1 MSTLPSGLPI
11 TLRFDR
17 LLAPSTVQR
26 ATVSLRTGALGV
38 FCGVTYDPVARV
50 VVVQPNPAEMRPGLQ
65 YVLRVEP
72 GLLGWDGSALAAPFT
87 VRFVA
92 GPRVSPPSPE
102 PVPSLA
108 RDIAPRLAARCGDAR
123 CHGGVAPVMG
133 LDLSSASALRATT
146 LRVLARQRPEGPWVQ
161 SAPRWG
167 ALPRIDPG
175 VAEGQGRPAMSYLLY
190 KILGDGP
197 IAGARMPPEGDALT
211 DDETTQIARWIAA
224 GAPDN

>member
-1 MSTLPSGLPI
+1 M
-11 TLRFDR
+11 
-17 LLAPSTVQR
+17 QR
-26 ATVSLRTGALGV
+26 ATVTLRTGALGV
-38 FCGVTYDPVARV
+38 FCGITYDPVARV

-87 VRFVA
+87 LRFVA
-92 GPRVSPPSPE
+92 GPRVSPPPPE

-108 RDIAPRLAARCGDAR
+108 RDIAPRLAERCGDAR

-133 LDLSSASALRATT
+133 LDLSSAAAIRTTT

-190 KILGDGP
+190 ENSRRRTHRRRADATGGRRAHGRRDHADCAMDRRGRTGQLSRSGCVLDTPAWRIVV
-197 IAGARMPPEGDALT
+197 PPA
-211 DDETTQIARWIAA
+211 
-224 GAPDN
+224 